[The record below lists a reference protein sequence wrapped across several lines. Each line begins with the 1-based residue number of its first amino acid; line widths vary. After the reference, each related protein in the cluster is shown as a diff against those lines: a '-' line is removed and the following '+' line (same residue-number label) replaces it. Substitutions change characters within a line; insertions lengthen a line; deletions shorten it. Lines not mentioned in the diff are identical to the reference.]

1 MKINQTDI
9 KYFTAQFPLDT
20 LKDDVLK
27 LAEADELL
35 IEFARLLSKAYA
47 KLNVEVYY
55 QHRNI
60 LITEH
65 AYIVVL
71 QRELGQYLIK
81 DITGAK

>member
-35 IEFARLLSKAYA
+35 IEFARLLCKAYA
-47 KLNVEVYY
+47 KLNIEVYY

-71 QRELGQYLIK
+71 PREIGQHIINEIK
-81 DITGAK
+81 GS

>member
-1 MKINQTDI
+1 MKINKTYI

-35 IEFARLLSKAYA
+35 IEFARLLCFAYA

-55 QHRNI
+55 QHLNI
-60 LITEH
+60 VITEH

-71 QRELGQYLIK
+71 PRELGQHIVNEIK
-81 DITGAK
+81 GA